1 MSQAAG
7 SVALRQ
13 EEPSQDQKRAQI
25 ARIVSSP
32 LFCHAPLL
40 KNFLRFVTSKAADG
54 QTEEISEYLI
64 ATEVLGRSQDFDPAS
79 DTVVRTQAYRL
90 RLKLKEYYETEG
102 RGDPVLI
109 EIPKGH
115 YVPAFALRPPESA
128 GTEPN
133 ETPLRISDAL
143 TDPGMPFAPPA
154 RLDARRVSIAIGA
167 VLATFVLGTWAGAR
181 WSAARVR
188 PRAAATGS
196 EIVNTFWRSLFN
208 KDESIIL
215 AYTNSVF
222 FETETGDLL
231 RFRSGAVADRGAA
244 VGKEDS
250 RASALNPKLAERAGP
265 VYYEDGYTGTGEVL
279 AVHDLTSLLAT
290 LGVNVVVK
298 RSRLVTVDDLR
309 NHDIIFLGSPFE
321 NQVLTEIR
329 LPPQRFIFQPPTV
342 APYLWRG
349 RIADTKSSPPGIPF
363 YELERDPHTRVIKAD
378 YAIFDVLPGLAPSR
392 RIVILAGLTT
402 SGTQGAAEFST
413 SVDGVRQVLRSLGVQ
428 SGGGRALPAYF
439 ECLLRVEA
447 AKGLDAMNVKY
458 VMGGSVRAQE

>member
-7 SVALRQ
+7 SVALRH

-40 KNFLRFVTSKAADG
+40 KNFLQFVTSKAADG

-102 RGDPVLI
+102 RTDPVLI

-115 YVPAFALRPPESA
+115 YVPAFAVRLPESA
-128 GTEPN
+128 GTER
-133 ETPLRISDAL
+133 ETPLRVSEAL
-143 TDPGMPFAPPA
+143 TDPGMPFAAPA
-154 RLDARRVSIAIGA
+154 RLNVRRVSIAVGA
-167 VLATFVLGTWAGAR
+167 VLAAFVLGTWVGVR

-196 EIVNTFWRSLFN
+196 ELVNTFWKGMFS
-208 KDESIIL
+208 KDDSIIL

-244 VGKEDS
+244 VGREDS

-349 RIADTKSSPPGIPF
+349 RIADTKSSPSGIPF
-363 YELERDPHTRVIKAD
+363 YELERDPHTRVIQAD

-413 SVDGVRQVLRSLGVQ
+413 SADGVRQILRSLAVQ
-428 SGGGRALPAYF
+428 NGNSSVFPAYF

-458 VMGGSVRAQE
+458 VAGEAVRAQE